1 MSMQEPAF
9 SILSQPVAP
18 GRISP
23 VPGAAPL
30 ESILSAVREMVP
42 ALRANARETELQRR
56 VSADVSQQFHDIGV
70 YRLMQPGR
78 FGGYEYGFTALLDV
92 ISEIGRGCA
101 SASWAGTLGAI
112 HGWLLS
118 LFPEQAQVDVWGA
131 NPKAIMCGSYAPSGT
146 VEAAEGGWR
155 ISGQWKFA
163 SNVDNSDWAVLGA
176 LLPPSEKGGAPVGAF
191 LLVPRSDWSILDDW
205 QVAGQAGTGSKSVLI
220 EQPVFVP
227 AHRKL
232 GFGEAGSGNP
242 PGAQVHAN
250 PIYRIPF
257 LGAIPLCLVAPMI
270 GNAQHAV
277 ESFVDS
283 VASRVTRGGVA
294 GAGNRV
300 AQFPQVQS
308 RAASAAAA
316 VDAARLVVDRDTA
329 DLERAAVAGGKIPID
344 IRIRCRRGHTF
355 ATKLCLGAI
364 QDILANVG
372 ASGMALDNPVQRIWR
387 DGTMISAHI
396 TLNWDGVSSMVGQHM
411 LGLEPKGAY

>member
-1 MSMQEPAF
+1 MSMHEPNH

-23 VPGAAPL
+23 VAGAVPL
-30 ESILSAVREMVP
+30 ETILAAVREMVP
-42 ALRANARETELQRR
+42 ALRASARETERERR
-56 VSADVSQQFHDIGV
+56 VSAAISQQFHDIGV

-101 SASWAGTLGAI
+101 SAAWSGTLGAI

-118 LFPEQAQVDVWGA
+118 LFPEQAQIDVWGA
-131 NPKAIMCGSYAPSGT
+131 NPRAVACGSYAPSGT

-155 ISGQWKFA
+155 VQGQWKFA
-163 SNVDNSDWAVLGA
+163 SNVDNSDWAVLGVN
-176 LLPPSEKGGAPVGAF
+176 LPPAEKGGAPIGAF
-191 LLVPRSDWSILDDW
+191 ILVPRSDWTILDDW
-205 QVAGQAGTGSKSVLI
+205 QMAGQAGTGSKSVVI

-232 GFGEAGSGNP
+232 GFGEAGSGMP
-242 PGAQVHAN
+242 PGAKLHAN
-250 PIYRIPF
+250 PMYRIPF
-257 LGAIPLCLVAPMI
+257 LSAIPLCLVAPMI

-283 VASRVTRGGVA
+283 AGQRVTRGGVA
-294 GAGNRV
+294 GSGNRV

-316 VDAARLVVDRDTA
+316 VDAARLVVDRDTS
-329 DLERAAVAGGKIPID
+329 DVERIAVSGEKID
-344 IRIRCRRGHTF
+344 VDRRIRGRRGHAF

-387 DGTMISAHI
+387 DGTMIAAHI